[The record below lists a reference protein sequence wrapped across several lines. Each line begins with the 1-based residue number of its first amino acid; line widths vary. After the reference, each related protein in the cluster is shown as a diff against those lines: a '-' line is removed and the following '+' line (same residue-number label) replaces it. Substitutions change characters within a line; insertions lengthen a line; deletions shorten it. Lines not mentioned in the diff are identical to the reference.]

1 MKVLDHWRFNKF
13 RLVKFCVYACLFG
26 NVCYMQEIKS
36 LRSWT
41 TFEQCFVFWIICHTH
56 MRKTVNKYQAG
67 ILPYFLK
74 WQKRL
79 WRVACNVLRL
89 VVLIFDLSFVLCA
102 RIGIVLDKSE
112 TRLTFSE
119 LAWTNSILSV
129 WKLCND
135 CLILKRYQRKFL
147 RFGLNVVALLKV
159 RKVFPLFIHFYFC
172 SLFFSLGIF

>member
-1 MKVLDHWRFNKF
+1 MFSRSSNTKVLDHWRFNKF
-13 RLVKFCVYACLFG
+13 RLVKFCVYACLFGNVCYMHEIKSLRSWTTFEQCSVVKLVKFCVYACLFG

-56 MRKTVNKYQAG
+56 VRKTVNKYQAG

-89 VVLIFDLSFVLCA
+89 VVLIFDLSFVLSA
-102 RIGIVLDKSE
+102 GTGMVL
-112 TRLTFSE
+112 
-119 LAWTNSILSV
+119 N
-129 WKLCND
+129 
-135 CLILKRYQRKFL
+135 
-147 RFGLNVVALLKV
+147 
-159 RKVFPLFIHFYFC
+159 
-172 SLFFSLGIF
+172 